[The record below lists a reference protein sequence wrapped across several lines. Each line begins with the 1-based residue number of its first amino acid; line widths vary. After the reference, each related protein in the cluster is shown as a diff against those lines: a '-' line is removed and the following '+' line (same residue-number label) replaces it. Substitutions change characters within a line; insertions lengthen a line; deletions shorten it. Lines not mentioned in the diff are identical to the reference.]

1 MEELRK
7 IELPPHIADM
17 REMAEIDRISDK
29 YIQLAQADIDSIE
42 DDIMIES
49 ATEKGIARR
58 EKILKINPPSDMS
71 LDDRRFIVMMHW
83 FDMYPYTMWSLDT
96 KLYYL
101 VGADWS
107 NISIRVNY
115 EQMKLTIRLALAR
128 KWQYAAVVQLLE
140 DIVPL
145 NIVIDIDLMYTTW
158 GEVKQMTWGQVK
170 QKTWKGLKERD

>member
-7 IELPPHIADM
+7 IELPPHIENM
-17 REMAEIDRISDK
+17 REMAEVDRISDK
-29 YIQLAQADIDSIE
+29 YIQIAQADIDSIE

-71 LDDRRFIVMMHW
+71 LDDRRFIVMLHW

-128 KWQYAAVVQLLE
+128 RWQYATVVQLLE
-140 DIVPL
+140 EIVPL
-145 NIVIDIDLMYTTW
+145 NIVIDMDLMYKTW
-158 GEVKQMTWGQVK
+158 GEVKAATWGQVK
-170 QKTWKGLKERD
+170 QKTWKRLKERD